1 MERTL
6 RNIVA
11 FMAALLIAALFSI
24 QGLAQGDEYVQ
35 LTFEVQTSGEVDA
48 DATFFA
54 LYGLPQSEF
63 SAVQL
68 RDPDGDGNYTGNAQ
82 WMVGGKQLVVVLVQG
97 TGTVESQFGVFPG
110 EPVTTIKEWREPM
123 DITEDTSFTAR
134 VKGAVTGDD
143 QQAPDNQQD
152 GGDLVTKTFE
162 LKLNGDIPQGET
174 FYAAYAE
181 TDRENAEATFL
192 IFCGDAELINSEPTD
207 VDCVGDGTVYTQ
219 EIQVPAGTEIRF
231 SFGRISAGDDEG
243 EVFHKGT
250 EVISADKT
258 NSAHYT
264 FGTDT
269 GADDDQQG
277 EVPGEMPDTGAGALA
292 PSTTIPVGVAMAAVV
307 LMLGACGM
315 AMRFR

>member
-6 RNIVA
+6 RNIAA
-11 FMAALLIAALFSI
+11 FMAALLVAALFSI

-97 TGTVESQFGVFPG
+97 TGTVDSQFGVFPG

-123 DITEDTSFTAR
+123 DIREDTSFTAS
-134 VKGAVTGDD
+134 VKGTVTGDE
-143 QQAPDNQQD
+143 QQEPDNQQD
-152 GGDLVTKTFE
+152 GDDLVTKTFE
-162 LKLNGDIPQGET
+162 LKLNGDVPQGET

-181 TDRENAEATFL
+181 TDRERSEGTFL
-192 IFCGDAELINSEPTD
+192 IFCGDAELMNSEPSD
-207 VDCVGDGTVYTQ
+207 VDCVGDDTVYTQ
-219 EIQVPAGTEIRF
+219 EIKVPAGTEIQF
-231 SFGRISAGDDEG
+231 SFGRLSAGDDEG

-250 EVISADKT
+250 EVINADMT
-258 NSAHYT
+258 NDAHYT
-264 FGTDT
+264 FGKGT
-269 GADDDQQG
+269 GAGDDKQG
-277 EVPGEMPDTGAGALA
+277 EVPGEMPDTGAGGLA
-292 PSTTIPVGVAMAAVV
+292 TGATIPVSTAVAAAA
-307 LMLGACGM
+307 LMLGACGT
-315 AMRFR
+315 ALRYR